1 MDSNELRRAF
11 GEFFVE
17 RGHTQVPSASL
28 IPFDRT
34 VLFTVA
40 GMVPFKRYFLGE
52 EPAPYQRATS
62 IQKCMRAGG
71 KHNDLDQIGQTLRH
85 LTFFEMLGNFSFGDY
100 FKEQA
105 IPYAW
110 ELVTSVL
117 GLEPDRLWVTVH
129 TSDDEAAEIWRDSVG
144 VDPGRIQRLEEDN
157 WWQMGD
163 TGPCGPCS
171 EIYYDKGVEYGAD
184 GGPAFGSDERF
195 LEIWNLVFMQ
205 FDQQS
210 EGDLIPLPKPCIDT
224 GAGLERIVPILQGRP
239 SVFETDLVYPILQ
252 EAESLTG
259 RSYGVDHR
267 DDVGLRIIADHSRAM
282 TFLLAD
288 GVVPTN
294 EGRGYVLRRIIRR
307 LVLRAQLLGA
317 RQQVV
322 ERLVTGVI
330 DTMGDAY
337 PELRDRRERILE
349 LATRE
354 EGRFEQ
360 TLAIGAPILNAAIES
375 GEVRGGVAFRL
386 HDTFGVPIELTT
398 EIAQDRGVPVDLEGF
413 QREMTEQRSR
423 SRQAGLGDDEVS
435 EQPTGALWVL
445 ESFGKTEFLG
455 YEAEVTVGEIQF
467 VGQEGERVAV
477 YVDRTPFYPEG
488 GGQVGDTG
496 WINAAGFRAKV
507 IDTDQPVQ
515 GVIRHWVEVIEGELA
530 VGDSVELVVDAG
542 RRARVRANHTA
553 THLLQ
558 WALREVLGDH
568 VAQQGSLVAPDRL
581 RFDFTH
587 WSALSADEIQ
597 QVERLIMGEVVSAS
611 GVVTQVKDKETAVRE
626 GAIAFFGDQYQDVV
640 RVVHAGDH
648 SVELCGGT
656 HVGSLGE
663 IGLFKV
669 ISEGSIGAN
678 TRRIEAV
685 TQLAALDVVHGLE
698 RQLDALERV
707 LPGGREALTERVEAL
722 VAKNKTLDAE
732 LGNLRQEK
740 LRSISRELAAKR
752 NSSWIIERVDGLNGQ
767 ELRFVALELRRLEG
781 VEVVVLASVVDHKVA
796 LVATAIDPELHPA
809 NEVLEPVASAVGG
822 RVGPQRELALS
833 GGREVAK
840 LDQALAEL
848 RAGSESAK

>member
-11 GEFFVE
+11 RDFFVE
-17 RGHTQVPSASL
+17 RGHTPVPSASL

-52 EPAPYQRATS
+52 EPAPYPRATS

-110 ELVTSVL
+110 ELVTNVL

-129 TSDDEAAEIWRDSVG
+129 TSDDEAAAIWRDAIG
-144 VDPGRIQRLEEDN
+144 VDPARIQRLEEDN

-171 EIYYDKGVEYGAD
+171 EIYYDKGSEYGAD
-184 GGPAFGSDERF
+184 GGPAYGSDERF

-210 EGDLIPLPKPCIDT
+210 DGDLVPLPKPCIDT

-259 RSYGVDHR
+259 RTYGVEHR
-267 DDVGLRIIADHSRAM
+267 QDVGLRIIADHSRAM

-307 LVLRAQLLGA
+307 LVLRSQLLGA
-317 RQQVV
+317 RHEVV
-322 ERLVTGVI
+322 ERLVNGVI
-330 DTMGDAY
+330 ATMGEAY
-337 PELRDRRERILE
+337 PELIDRRERILE
-349 LATRE
+349 LGIRE
-354 EGRFEQ
+354 EARFEQ
-360 TLAIGAPILNAAIES
+360 TLTIGAPILETAITS
-375 GEVRGGVAFRL
+375 GKVTGDVAFRL

-398 EIAQDRGVPVDLEGF
+398 EIAADRGVDVDLDGF
-413 QREMTEQRSR
+413 HNAMAQQRHR
-423 SRQAGLGDDEVS
+423 SRQAGLGDEATS
-435 EQPTGALWVL
+435 EQATGALWVL
-445 ESFGKTEFLG
+445 ETLGKTEFLG
-455 YEAEVTVGEIQF
+455 YEVEEAVGEIQF
-467 VGQEGERVAV
+467 VEQEPAGLAL
-477 YVDRTPFYPEG
+477 YLDRTPFYPEG

-496 WINAAGFRAKV
+496 WISAEGFRAKV
-507 IDTDQPVQ
+507 VNTDQPVQ
-515 GVIRHWVEVIEGELA
+515 GVVRHWIEIVEGEPV
-530 VGDSVELVVDAG
+530 VGTSLELVVDRG
-542 RRARVRANHTA
+542 RRARIRANHTA

-558 WALREVLGDH
+558 WALREVLGEH
-568 VAQQGSLVAPDRL
+568 VAQQGSLVAPERL

-587 WSALSADEIQ
+587 WSALTVEEIER
-597 QVERLIMGEVVSAS
+597 VEQLIMEQ
-611 GVVTQVKDKETAVRE
+611 VVTAATVVTEIKDKEAAVNE

-640 RVVHAGDH
+640 RVVHAGTH

-669 ISEGSIGAN
+669 VSEGSIGAN

-685 TQLAALDVVHGLE
+685 TQLAALDAVHRLE
-698 RQLDALERV
+698 RQLDTIEKI
-707 LPGGREALTERVEAL
+707 LPGGREALAERVENLAIRHR
-722 VAKNKTLDAE
+722 E
-732 LGNLRQEK
+732 LETQLATMRQEE
-740 LRSISRELAAKR
+740 LRSLVRNIWAQHPSRAL
-752 NSSWIIERVDGLNGQ
+752 IERLDGLSAQ
-767 ELRFVALELRRLEG
+767 ELRFVALELRNRTEA
-781 VEVVVLASVVDHKVA
+781 EVVVLASVLDAKVA
-796 LVATAIDPELHPA
+796 LVATVADPTVLNA
-809 NEVLEPVASAVGG
+809 SEVLAPLAQAVGG

-833 GGREVAK
+833 GGRQVDQ
-840 LDQALAEL
+840 LDQALEEL
-848 RAGSESAK
+848 RKGFDSQR

>member
-11 GEFFVE
+11 RDFFVE
-17 RGHTQVPSASL
+17 RGHTPVPSASL

-52 EPAPYQRATS
+52 EPAPYPRATS

-110 ELVTSVL
+110 ELVTNVL

-129 TSDDEAAEIWRDSVG
+129 TSDDEAAEIWRDVIG
-144 VDPGRIQRLEEDN
+144 VDPIRIQRLEEDN

-171 EIYYDKGVEYGAD
+171 EIYYDKGSEYGAD
-184 GGPAFGSDERF
+184 GGPAYGSDERF

-205 FDQQS
+205 FEQQAD
-210 EGDLIPLPKPCIDT
+210 GGLVPLPKPCIDT

-259 RSYGVDHR
+259 RTYGVEHR
-267 DDVGLRIIADHSRAM
+267 QDVGLRIIADHSRAM

-307 LVLRAQLLGA
+307 LVLRSQLLGA
-317 RQQVV
+317 RHEVV
-322 ERLVTGVI
+322 ERLVNGVI
-330 DTMGDAY
+330 EAMGEAY
-337 PELRDRRERILE
+337 PELIERRERILE
-349 LATRE
+349 LGTRE
-354 EGRFEQ
+354 EARFEQ
-360 TLAIGAPILNAAIES
+360 TLTIGAPILETAIS
-375 GEVRGGVAFRL
+375 GGKVAGDVAFRL

-398 EIAQDRGVPVDLEGF
+398 EIAADRGVEVDLDGF
-413 QREMTEQRSR
+413 HAAMAQQRHR
-423 SRQAGLGDDEVS
+423 SRQAGLGDEAMS
-435 EQPTGALWVL
+435 EQVTGALWVL
-445 ESFGKTEFLG
+445 ETHGKTEFLG
-455 YEAEVTVGEIQF
+455 YEVEEAVGEIQF
-467 VGQEGERVAV
+467 VEQEATGLAL
-477 YVDRTPFYPEG
+477 YLDRTPFYPEG

-496 WINAAGFRAKV
+496 WIGTAGFRAKV
-507 IDTDQPVQ
+507 VNTDQPVQ
-515 GVIRHWVEVIEGELA
+515 GVVRHWIELVEGEPV
-530 VGDSVELVVDAG
+530 VGTSLELVVDRA
-542 RRARVRANHTA
+542 RRAQIRANHTA

-558 WALREVLGDH
+558 WALREVLGEH
-568 VAQQGSLVAPDRL
+568 VAQQGSLVAPERL

-587 WSALSADEIQ
+587 WSSLTAEEI
-597 QVERLIMGEVVSAS
+597 ERIEQLIMEQ
-611 GVVTQVKDKETAVRE
+611 VVTADTVVTEIKDKTTAVNE

-640 RVVHAGDH
+640 RVVHAGAH

-669 ISEGSIGAN
+669 LSEGSIGAN

-685 TQLAALDVVHGLE
+685 TQLAALDAVHALE
-698 RQLDALERV
+698 RQLDTIESI
-707 LPGGREALTERVEAL
+707 LPGGREALTERIESL
-722 VAKNKTLDAE
+722 VVK
-732 LGNLRQEK
+732 
-740 LRSISRELAAKR
+740 SRELETQIAAMR
-752 NSSWIIERVDGLNGQ
+752 QEELRALACTVAAQHPSRVLIERLDGLSAQ
-767 ELRFVALELRRLEG
+767 ELRFVALELRNRTDA
-781 VEVVVLASVVDHKVA
+781 EVVVLASVREAKVA
-796 LVATAIDPELHPA
+796 LVATVADSTVLNA
-809 NEVLEPVASAVGG
+809 SEVLAPLAQAVGG

-833 GGREVAK
+833 GGRLVDQ
-840 LDQALAEL
+840 LDRALEEL
-848 RAGSESAK
+848 RNGFDSQQ

>member
-11 GEFFVE
+11 REFFVD
-17 RGHTQVPSASL
+17 RGHTPVPSASL

-52 EPAPYQRATS
+52 EPAPYPRATS

-110 ELVTSVL
+110 ELVTTVL

-129 TSDDEAAEIWRDSVG
+129 TSDDEAVEIWRDGVG
-144 VDPGRIQRLEEDN
+144 VDASRIQRLEEDN

-210 EGDLIPLPKPCIDT
+210 EGNLIPLPAPCIDT

-259 RSYGVDHR
+259 KTYGRDHR

-294 EGRGYVLRRIIRR
+294 EGRGYVLRRVIRR

-322 ERLVTGVI
+322 ERLVAGVI
-330 DTMGDAY
+330 ETMGDSY
-337 PELRDRRERILE
+337 PELRDRQERVLE

-360 TLAIGAPILNAAIES
+360 TLAIGAPILDAAIES
-375 GEVRGGVAFRL
+375 GEVLGPVAFRL

-398 EIAQDRGVPVDLEGF
+398 EIAQDRGVSVDLEGF
-413 QREMTEQRSR
+413 HREMSEQRSR
-423 SRQAGLGDDEVS
+423 SRRAGLGDDGES

-455 YEAEVTVGEIQF
+455 YESEVGVGEVQF
-467 VGQEGERVAV
+467 VGQEGERLAI

-496 WINAAGFRAKV
+496 WINAAGFRARV

-515 GVIRHWVEVIEGELA
+515 GVIRHWIDSIDGTLV
-530 VGDSVELVVDAG
+530 VGDSVELVVDG
-542 RRARVRANHTA
+542 DRRAKIRANHSA

-587 WSALSADEIQ
+587 WSALTSDEIK
-597 QVERLIMGEVVSAS
+597 QVERLIMAEVVSARE
-611 GVVTQVKDKETAVRE
+611 VTTEVKDKETAVRE
-626 GAIAFFGDQYQDVV
+626 GAIAFFGDQYHDIV
-640 RVVHAGDH
+640 RVVRAGDH

-669 ISEGSIGAN
+669 VSEGSIGAN

-698 RQLDALERV
+698 GQLSALEALV
-707 LPGGREALTERVEAL
+707 PGGREGLVERVDAL
-722 VAKNKTLDAE
+722 VSRNRALDAE
-732 LGNLRQEK
+732 LGNLKQER
-740 LRSISRELAAKR
+740 LRSIARELASRGAA
-752 NSSWIIERVDGLNGQ
+752 SWIVERVDGLSGQ
-767 ELRFVALELRRLEG
+767 DLRFVALELRRLG
-781 VEVVVLASVVDHKVA
+781 ALAVVVLASVLDHKVS
-796 LVATAIDPELHPA
+796 LVAAVSDPELRGA
-809 NEVLEPVASAVGG
+809 NEILEPVASAVGG

-848 RAGSESAK
+848 RSGFELAT

>member
-11 GEFFVE
+11 RDFFVE
-17 RGHTQVPSASL
+17 RGHTPVPSASL

-52 EPAPYQRATS
+52 EPAPYPRATS

-100 FKEQA
+100 FKELA

-110 ELVTSVL
+110 ELVTEVL

-129 TSDDEAAEIWRDSVG
+129 TTDDEAAQIWRDSIG
-144 VDPGRIQRLEEDN
+144 VDPARIQRLDEDN

-171 EIYYDKGVEYGAD
+171 EIYYDKGVAYGAD
-184 GGPAFGSDERF
+184 GGPAYGSDERF

-210 EGDLIPLPKPCIDT
+210 SGELVPLPKPCIDT

-259 RSYGVDHR
+259 RTYGVDHHQ
-267 DDVGLRIIADHSRAM
+267 DIGLRIIADHSRAM

-307 LVLRAQLLGA
+307 LVLRSQLLGA
-317 RQQVV
+317 RHEVV
-322 ERLVTGVI
+322 ERLVNGVI
-330 DTMGDAY
+330 EAMGEAY
-337 PELRDRRERILE
+337 PELIERRERILE
-349 LATRE
+349 LGIRE
-354 EGRFEQ
+354 EARFEQ
-360 TLAIGAPILNAAIES
+360 TLTIGAPILEAAIVS
-375 GEVRGGVAFRL
+375 GKVTGEVAFRL

-398 EIAQDRGVPVDLEGF
+398 EIAADRDVEVDLQGF
-413 QREMTEQRSR
+413 HNAMDEQRHR
-423 SRQAGLGDDEVS
+423 SRQAGLGDEAMS
-435 EQPTGALWVL
+435 EQATGALWVL
-445 ESFGKTEFLG
+445 ETLGKTEFLG
-455 YEAEVTVGEIQF
+455 YEVEEAVGEIQF
-467 VGQEGERVAV
+467 VGQEADGLAL

-496 WINAAGFRAKV
+496 WISSNGFRAKV
-507 IDTDQPVQ
+507 INTDQPVQ
-515 GVIRHWVEVIEGELA
+515 GIVRHWIELTEGEPV
-530 VGDSVELVVDAG
+530 VGAQVKLDVDG
-542 RRARVRANHTA
+542 PRRARIRANHTA

-558 WALREVLGDH
+558 WALREVLGEH
-568 VAQQGSLVAPDRL
+568 VAQQGSLVAPERL

-587 WSALSADEIQ
+587 WSALTTEEIER
-597 QVERLIMGEVVSAS
+597 VERLIMEQVVSTAV
-611 GVVTQVKDKETAVRE
+611 VVTEIKDKEAAVSE

-640 RVVHAGDH
+640 RVVHAGPN
-648 SVELCGGT
+648 SMELCGGT
-656 HVGSLGE
+656 HVGALGE

-685 TQLAALDVVHGLE
+685 TQLAALDAVHSLE
-698 RQLDALERV
+698 HQLDTLEQ
-707 LPGGREALTERVEAL
+707 LMPGGRDTLHERVGALSARNRELEAQL
-722 VAKNKTLDAE
+722 ANM
-732 LGNLRQEK
+732 RQEE
-740 LRSISRELAAKR
+740 LRSLVRQVAAQQRSRD
-752 NSSWIIERVDGLNGQ
+752 IVERLDGLSSQ
-767 ELRFVALELRRLEG
+767 ELRFVALELRNRAHAD
-781 VEVVVLASVVDHKVA
+781 VVVLASVVDGKVA
-796 LVATAIDPELHPA
+796 LVATVADPNKRGA
-809 NEVLEPVASAVGG
+809 SEVLEPLALAVGG
-822 RVGPQRELALS
+822 RVGSQRELALS
-833 GGREVAK
+833 GGRQVDR
-840 LDQALAEL
+840 LDQALETL
-848 RAGSESAK
+848 RKGFDS

>member
-1 MDSNELRRAF
+1 MDSNELRRSF
-11 GEFFVE
+11 RDFFVE
-17 RGHTQVPSASL
+17 RGHTAVPSASL

-34 VLFTVA
+34 LLFTVA
-40 GMVPFKRYFLGE
+40 GLVPFKRYFLGE
-52 EPAPYQRATS
+52 EPAPYARATS

-117 GLEPDRLWVTVH
+117 GLEADRLWVTVH

-144 VDPGRIQRLEEDN
+144 VSPDRIQRLEEDN

-171 EIYYDKGVEYGAD
+171 EIYYDKGASYGAD

-205 FDQQS
+205 YDQQDT
-210 EGDLIPLPKPCIDT
+210 GDLVPLPKPCIDT

-259 RSYGVDHR
+259 RRYGVDHR
-267 DDVGLRIIADHSRAM
+267 DDVGLRIVADHSRAM

-307 LVLRAQLLGA
+307 LILRSQLLGA
-317 RQQVV
+317 HQHVV
-322 ERLVTGVI
+322 ERLVSGVI
-330 DTMGDAY
+330 ATMGEAY
-337 PELRDRRERILE
+337 PELPERQDRIME

-354 EGRFEQ
+354 EDRFEQ
-360 TLAIGAPILNAAIES
+360 TLSIGAPVLDAAIAS
-375 GEVRGGVAFRL
+375 GAVDGEVAFRL

-398 EIAQDRGVPVDLEGF
+398 EIALDRGVEVDLEGF
-413 QREMTEQRSR
+413 QRAMAEQRMR
-423 SRQAGLGDDEVS
+423 SRQAGFGDDGS
-435 EQPTGALWVL
+435 EEQATGALWVL
-445 ESFGKTEFLG
+445 ETFGKTEFLG
-455 YEAEVTVGEIQF
+455 YDTQEATGEVQF
-467 VGQEGERVAV
+467 VGFEGERAV
-477 YVDRTPFYPEG
+477 IYVDRTPFYPEG

-496 WINAAGFRAKV
+496 VIVGDRFRARV
-507 IDTDQPVQ
+507 LDTDQPVQ
-515 GVIRHWVEVIEGELA
+515 GVVRHWVEFDDGSAE
-530 VGDSVELVVDAG
+530 VGDRVELVVDG
-542 RRARVRANHTA
+542 DRRAKIRANHTA

-587 WSALSADEIQ
+587 WSALSASDIQ
-597 QVERLIMGEVVSAS
+597 RVEELILSQVIGADS
-611 GVVTQVKDKETAVRE
+611 VVTEVKDKETALGE

-640 RVVHAGDH
+640 RVVHAGAH

-656 HVGSLGE
+656 HVHSLGE

-669 ISEGSIGAN
+669 VSEGSIGAN

-685 TQLAALDVVHGLE
+685 TQLAALKVIHGFEQQLQMLE
-698 RQLDALERV
+698 QL
-707 LPGGREALTERVEAL
+707 LPGGREALSERLASL
-722 VAKNKTLDAE
+722 VAKNRTLETQLA
-732 LGNLRQEK
+732 NLRQES
-740 LRSISRELAAKR
+740 LRSIARSL
-752 NSSWIIERVDGLNGQ
+752 SQQHPSPWIIERIDGLTAQ
-767 ELRFVALELRRLEG
+767 ELRFLAGELRQRPGFAGL
-781 VEVVVLASVVDHKVA
+781 VLASVLDGKVA
-796 LVATAIDPELHPA
+796 LLAAVANPDLGAA
-809 NEVLEPVASAVGG
+809 NELLEPVAHAVGG

-833 GGREVAK
+833 GGRNAAG
-840 LDQALAEL
+840 LDAALSAL
-848 RAGSESAK
+848 RSSLVGSA

>member
-11 GEFFVE
+11 REFFVE
-17 RGHTQVPSASL
+17 RGHIPVPSASL

-40 GMVPFKRYFLGE
+40 GMVPFKRYFLGD
-52 EPAPYQRATS
+52 EPAPYRRATS

-117 GLEPDRLWVTVH
+117 GLEADRLWVTVH
-129 TSDDEAAEIWRDSVG
+129 TSDDEAAEIWRDAVG
-144 VDPGRIQRLEEDN
+144 VDPSRIQRLEEDN

-210 EGDLIPLPKPCIDT
+210 DGDLVPLPTPCIDT

-259 RSYGVDHR
+259 KSYAADHR
-267 DDVGLRIIADHSRAM
+267 DDVGLRIVADHSRAM

-317 RQQVV
+317 RQKVV

-330 DTMGDAY
+330 ETMGDAY
-337 PELRDRRERILE
+337 PELRDRQDRILE
-349 LATRE
+349 LGTRE

-360 TLAIGAPILNAAIES
+360 TLAIGAPILDAAIES
-375 GEVRGGVAFRL
+375 GEVLGGVAFRL

-413 QREMTEQRSR
+413 QREMGQQRSR
-423 SRQAGLGDDEVS
+423 SRQAGLGDEGLS
-435 EQPTGALWVL
+435 EQPAGALWVL

-455 YEAEVTVGEIQF
+455 YEAGMGIGDVQF
-467 VGQEGERVAV
+467 VGQEGERVAI

-496 WINAAGFRAKV
+496 WINAAGFRAQV
-507 IDTDQPVQ
+507 VNTDQPVQ
-515 GVIRHWVEVIEGELA
+515 GVIRHWVDGIDGELA

-587 WSALSADEIQ
+587 WSALSTDEIK
-597 QVERLIMGEVVSAS
+597 QVERLIMAEVVSAS
-611 GVVTQVKDKETAVRE
+611 DVLTEVKDKDSAVRE

-656 HVGSLGE
+656 HVTSLGE

-669 ISEGSIGAN
+669 VSEGSIGAN

-698 RQLDALERV
+698 HQLDALEKV
-707 LPGGREALTERVEAL
+707 LPGGREALVERVEAM
-722 VAKNKTLDAE
+722 VAKNRSLDAE

-740 LRSISRELAAKR
+740 LRSISRELATKR
-752 NSSWIIERVDGLNGQ
+752 TSSWIVERVDGLNRQ
-767 ELRFVALELRRLEG
+767 ELRFVALELRRLQG
-781 VEVVVLASVVDHKVA
+781 VEVIVLASVVDHKVA
-796 LVATAIDPELHPA
+796 LVAAVADPELRGA
-809 NEVLEPVASAVGG
+809 NEVLGPVASAVGG

-848 RAGSESAK
+848 RAGFELAT

>member
-11 GEFFVE
+11 RDFFVE
-17 RGHTQVPSASL
+17 RGHTPVPSASL

-52 EPAPYQRATS
+52 EPAPYPRATS

-110 ELVTSVL
+110 ELVTNVL

-129 TSDDEAAEIWRDSVG
+129 TSDDEAAEIWRDVIG
-144 VDPGRIQRLEEDN
+144 VDPIRIQRLEEDN

-171 EIYYDKGVEYGAD
+171 EIYYDKGSEYGAD
-184 GGPAFGSDERF
+184 GGPAYGSDERF

-205 FDQQS
+205 FEQQAD
-210 EGDLIPLPKPCIDT
+210 GGLVPLPKPCIDT

-259 RSYGVDHR
+259 RTYGVEHR
-267 DDVGLRIIADHSRAM
+267 QDVGLRIIADHSRAM

-307 LVLRAQLLGA
+307 LVLRSQLLGA
-317 RQQVV
+317 RHEVV
-322 ERLVTGVI
+322 ARLVNGVI
-330 DTMGDAY
+330 EAMGEAY
-337 PELRDRRERILE
+337 PELIERRERILE
-349 LATRE
+349 LGTRE
-354 EGRFEQ
+354 EARFEQ
-360 TLAIGAPILNAAIES
+360 TLTIGAPILETAIS
-375 GEVRGGVAFRL
+375 GGKVAGDVAFRL

-398 EIAQDRGVPVDLEGF
+398 EIAADRGVEVDLDGF
-413 QREMTEQRSR
+413 HAAMAQQRHR
-423 SRQAGLGDDEVS
+423 SRQAGLGDEAMS
-435 EQPTGALWVL
+435 EQVTGALWVL
-445 ESFGKTEFLG
+445 ETHGKTEFLG
-455 YEAEVTVGEIQF
+455 YEVEEAVGEIQF
-467 VGQEGERVAV
+467 VEQEATGLAL
-477 YVDRTPFYPEG
+477 YLDRTPFYPEG

-496 WINAAGFRAKV
+496 WIGTAGFRAKV
-507 IDTDQPVQ
+507 VNTDQPVQ
-515 GVIRHWVEVIEGELA
+515 GVVRHWIELVEGEPV
-530 VGDSVELVVDAG
+530 VGTSLELVVDRA
-542 RRARVRANHTA
+542 RRAQIRANHTA

-558 WALREVLGDH
+558 WALREVLGEH
-568 VAQQGSLVAPDRL
+568 VAQQGSLVAPERL

-587 WSALSADEIQ
+587 WSSLTAEEI
-597 QVERLIMGEVVSAS
+597 ERIEQLIMEQ
-611 GVVTQVKDKETAVRE
+611 VVTADTVVTEIKDKTTAVNE

-640 RVVHAGDH
+640 RVVHAGAH

-669 ISEGSIGAN
+669 LSEGSIGAN

-685 TQLAALDVVHGLE
+685 TQLAALDAVHALE
-698 RQLDALERV
+698 RQLDTIKSI
-707 LPGGREALTERVEAL
+707 LPGGREALAERIESL
-722 VAKNKTLDAE
+722 VVK
-732 LGNLRQEK
+732 
-740 LRSISRELAAKR
+740 SRELETQIAAMR
-752 NSSWIIERVDGLNGQ
+752 QEELRALARTVAAQHPSRVLIERLDGLSAQ
-767 ELRFVALELRRLEG
+767 ELRFVALELRNRTDA
-781 VEVVVLASVVDHKVA
+781 EVVVLASVREAKVA
-796 LVATAIDPELHPA
+796 LVATVADSTVLNA
-809 NEVLEPVASAVGG
+809 SEVLAPLAQAVGG

-833 GGREVAK
+833 GGRLVDQ
-840 LDQALAEL
+840 LDRALEEL
-848 RAGSESAK
+848 RNGFDSQQ